1 MNIFEQAT
9 RQKFR
14 FESIKGELTVEQLW
28 DMPLT
33 SKNGFDLDTVAKEV
47 NRDLKAC
54 SEESF
59 VNTNHNPAVGRLE
72 AKLEVVKHVIA
83 VKLAESDERAK
94 AADRKAEKERLLE
107 ILHQKKDQ
115 DLLGLSRE
123 ELEKRIAALG

>member
-14 FESIKGELTVEQLW
+14 FKSIKGDLTVEQLW

-33 SKNGFDLDTVAKEV
+33 SKNGFDLDTVANEV
-47 NRDLKAC
+47 NSDLKAC
-54 SEESF
+54 SRESF
-59 VNTNHNPAVGRLE
+59 VNTNHNPAVDRLA
-72 AKLEVVKHVIA
+72 AKLEVVKHIIA
-83 VKLAESDERAK
+83 VKLAEADERAK

-123 ELEKRIAALG
+123 ELEKRIADLG

>member
-47 NRDLKAC
+47 NRGLKAC

-59 VNTNHNPAVGRLE
+59 VNTNHNPAVDRLE

-83 VKLAESDERAK
+83 VKLAEADERAK

-123 ELEKRIAALG
+123 ELEKRIADLG